1 MYIKFIFPK
10 PSKKVVRIVITFLIV
25 YNNTMI
31 SSNESPVFKTAK
43 PPVNNKGLNLKHIHS
58 IERSDLSVHRPTET
72 IFKWHVCRSS
82 EKATDGENTFL
93 IRVDLRLCVLET
105 GVLLQHNRMV
115 LNVFP
120 IT

>member
-25 YNNTMI
+25 YNN
-31 SSNESPVFKTAK
+31 ESPVFKTAK
-43 PPVNNKGLNLKHIHS
+43 PPVNNKGLKHIHS

-82 EKATDGENTFL
+82 EKATDGKNKFL
-93 IRVDLRLCVLET
+93 IRVDLKLCVLET